1 MFSKHKIAPG
11 FEIILTPGEKVQNW
25 LAARGYGQKVS
36 ERDIE
41 HPEPP
46 AGLWV
51 AFNALIAIVS
61 ITTALA
67 LVAGIVVIAL
77 WLTTGS
83 PAS

>member
-1 MFSKHKIAPG
+1 MFSKHTVAPR
-11 FEIILTPGEKVQNW
+11 FEVILTPGEKVQNW
-25 LAARGYGQKVS
+25 LAARGYGQIVS
-36 ERDIE
+36 ERDVE

-46 AGLWV
+46 VGLWV
-51 AFNALIAIVS
+51 AVNALIAIVS

-67 LVAGIVVIAL
+67 LVAGLVVIAL